1 MKVTWSK
8 IKKLCDIKIANH
20 IIERCQQRGIGPN
33 RVYDAVKYGTKIYFF
48 DGSDLITKHISI
60 NVGVVQ
66 RKDRLVTALKFA
78 DEGRH
83 YRKFLR
89 NNDTFIFE
97 EM

>member
-1 MKVTWSK
+1 
-8 IKKLCDIKIANH
+8 
-20 IIERCQQRGIGPN
+20 
-33 RVYDAVKYGTKIYFF
+33 VYDAVEYGKKIYFF

-66 RKDRLVTALKFA
+66 RKDRLITALKFA

-97 EM
+97 EI